1 VRPGPPAR
9 YGWRLVGLASVLWAV
24 ACRSTPPVDPLQ
36 VVATLQ
42 PANAES
48 SSETTPTG
56 TGSSTLELTSPAFAP
71 GSPIPIGYS
80 CDGTN
85 ASPPLEWN
93 FPPAEA
99 QSFALIVDDPDAPG
113 QTWVHW
119 VIFNI
124 PGTSASLPE
133 GVPTEPELANG
144 VRQGVNS
151 GGGSG
156 YAGPCP
162 PGGTHR
168 YFFRLYALDSVLDLA
183 PGLTAEVLTL
193 AMTGH
198 ILSTAELMGTYGR
211 K

>member
-1 VRPGPPAR
+1 MRLTAPGR
-9 YGWRLVGLASVLWAV
+9 YGWRLVGLASILWAV
-24 ACRSTPPVDPLQ
+24 GCRSTPPVDPLP
-36 VVATLQ
+36 VAATPQ
-42 PANAES
+42 PSNAES
-48 SSETTPTG
+48 ASEVTPPG
-56 TGSSTLELTSPAFAP
+56 EGSNSLELTSPAFPP
-71 GSPIPIGYS
+71 GSPIPIEYS
-80 CDGTN
+80 CDGAN

-93 FPPAEA
+93 FPTGEA

-113 QTWVHW
+113 RTWVHW
-119 VIFNI
+119 VIYNI

-133 GVPTEPELANG
+133 GLPPEADLANG

-151 GGGSG
+151 GGGLG

-168 YFFRLYALDSVLDLA
+168 YFFRLYALDSALDSASGLNA
-183 PGLTAEVLTL
+183 EGLTE
-193 AMTGH
+193 AMKGH